1 MESTAAQVGLLLV
14 NAVAGFFLFIV
25 VLRFL
30 LQAVRADF
38 YNPISQFV
46 IKATTPLLTPIRK
59 IVPGFGG
66 FDIAALVLLVA
77 IELVA
82 IVLSLLMLNYTQLP
96 VTNILIWAVLGSVG
110 LFLKLYFWGILIM
123 IVASWIAPQSQNPA
137 LMLIRQLVEPVMK
150 PIRKMLPDMGGLD
163 ISPIIVFLGIQVLE
177 VILIGMA
184 RGSGAPGFIIGL

>member
-1 MESTAAQVGLLLV
+1 MESTASQVGLLLV

-30 LQAVRADF
+30 LQAVKADF

-46 IKATTPLLTPIRK
+46 IKATNPLLIPIRK

-66 FDIAALVLLVA
+66 FDVAALVLLVA
-77 IELVA
+77 IELAA

-96 VTNILIWAVLGSVG
+96 VSNILIWAVLGSVG

-123 IVASWIAPQSQNPA
+123 IIASWIAPQSQNPA
-137 LMLIRQLVEPVMK
+137 LLLIRQLVEPVMK

-163 ISPIIVFLGIQVLE
+163 ISPIVVFLGIQVLE

>member
-77 IELVA
+77 LQLVA
-82 IVLSLLMLNYTQLP
+82 IVLSLLLLSYTQLP
-96 VTNILIWAVLGSVG
+96 VTNILMWAVLGSVG

-123 IVASWIAPQSQNPA
+123 IISSWIAPQSQNPA
-137 LMLIRQLVEPVMK
+137 LLLIRQLVDPVMK

-163 ISPIIVFLGIQVLE
+163 ISPIIVFLSIQVLE

-184 RGSGAPGFIIGL
+184 RGTGAPGFIIGL

>member
-1 MESTAAQVGLLLV
+1 MGSTAAQVGLLLV
-14 NAVAGFFLFIV
+14 NAVAGFFLFII

-46 IKATTPLLTPIRK
+46 IKATNPLLVPVRK
-59 IVPGFGG
+59 LVPGFGG

-77 IELVA
+77 VELVA
-82 IVLSLLMLNYTQLP
+82 IILSLLIMDYSPLP
-96 VTNILIWAVLGSVG
+96 VTNIAIWAVLGAVG

-123 IVASWIAPQSQNPA
+123 IVASWLAPQSHNPA
-137 LMLIRQLVEPVMK
+137 LLLLRQIVDPVMK

-184 RGSGAPGFIIGL
+184 RSSGAPGFVIGL